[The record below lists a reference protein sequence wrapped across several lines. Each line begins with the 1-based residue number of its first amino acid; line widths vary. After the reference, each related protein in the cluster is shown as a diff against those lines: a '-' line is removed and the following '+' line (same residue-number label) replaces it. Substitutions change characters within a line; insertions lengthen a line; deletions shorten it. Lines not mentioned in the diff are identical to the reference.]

1 MPQKFCVFQYRVTGI
16 KLPFLAFITS
26 VTSTISLDLTWPECW
41 CLIIREVFQAHPS
54 PPPTP
59 HGWRLRCKGVGRVH
73 SFCRVCEW
81 GPAFPPGSLQ
91 CLLSRCQGLWPV
103 FVWCRSLPVSS
114 FFFHV
119 SVYLQFIPHSFLRT
133 PGFEFSAQFKEGSG
147 MISPWIISAETQFVL
162 IRSYSKVPAGRIGKC
177 VWDGHR
183 STCHSYQKYIIHFEY
198 WVSYSQEYDT
208 TVKMWL
214 PGTLSEYSMVLPSK
228 YFSSLNHYVGE
239 SL

>member
-1 MPQKFCVFQYRVTGI
+1 MTRMLMSYHQRGI
-16 KLPFLAFITS
+16 
-26 VTSTISLDLTWPECW
+26 
-41 CLIIREVFQAHPS
+41 PS
-54 PPPTP
+54 PSLTTTNSS
-59 HGWRLRCKGVGRVH
+59 RLEIEVQRCWQG
-73 SFCRVCEW
+73 
-81 GPAFPPGSLQ
+81 AF
-91 CLLSRCQGLWPV
+91 LLQGLWMRSCIPPRQLAVPSQQVSRPWPV

-119 SVYLQFIPHSFLRT
+119 SVYLQFIPHPFLRT
-133 PGFEFSAQFKEGSG
+133 PGFEFSAQFKEASG

-198 WVSYSQEYDT
+198 WVSYSQEYVT